1 MRSHASPKSSRFPW
15 ALFWLMVGLALW
27 APVQWAEWQRDN
39 SQGQWWN
46 LFATAGW
53 LLVLWVMARRAQGRL
68 SRTLWSGVLLG
79 SIFLRVLHAGLVHFS
94 GQGFTVDVFLHLE
107 WRSMHLA
114 LAQYGLAIAVL
125 FVCLGLL
132 AVVALRVLRLGRV
145 GPQRGAMM
153 AVVTGLALMLLA
165 RGGLPEYQLLR
176 AAQVWFTPLQT
187 ELAPEVRQRWQ
198 TASWLQLDLLPKEKV
213 KARASDAPKNLILLY
228 LESGGRALFDLPQ
241 WPDLMPNLRALQQQY
256 GLATDLH
263 ASAFITI
270 EGIANSQ
277 CGTLLP
283 FQHDSDSMADGDKV
297 FARMTCLG
305 DVLQRA
311 DYQNVWLGG
320 AEMGFAGKGAFLQ
333 AHGYSELYGL
343 RHWQAQGLPVD
354 EQNWGLS
361 DVDLLSQA
369 EREWERL
376 HASGQ
381 PFNLSLL
388 TLGMHLP
395 GFRYPECVPYAGS
408 DAQFLQAA
416 HCTDQLVGAWVERLR
431 QHGVFTDTVLV
442 ITADHHVFPN
452 PEMRELFGAAVEDRR
467 LPLII
472 IGEESLPTSVSAT
485 AAQVD
490 LAPTLLQMLG
500 IEHSAPFLL
509 GRSVW
514 AAGLADRYL
523 PTRYRDVFRG
533 REVDAAA
540 DCVAATTPPSLPL
553 DVCDKRE
560 LMQVLNATVGA
571 LQQAAPRLSCDLES
585 PALQWRAVPDSSAE
599 LFLDDRP
606 QRAHFTRDARPL
618 REWQAGM
625 YALDFDPNGVLR
637 QRHYLPA
644 ELPSDDPRWNA
655 LQEDSPRRLW
665 LWWPGEQAL
674 PEQHPLRRAWQQRWH
689 DAPTQ
694 SPWLAIDRSE
704 FTHPLDDSWSLSP
717 EECHQLLGT

>member
-1 MRSHASPKSSRFPW
+1 MRSRFFRKNLPGW
-15 ALFWLMVGLALW
+15 QPLFWLMLGLVLW
-27 APVQWAEWQRDN
+27 APVQWAEWQRGN
-39 SQGQWWN
+39 VQAQWWN

-53 LLVLWVMARRAQGRL
+53 LLLLWVAAQRAQREWL
-68 SRTLWSGVLLG
+68 RTLWTGVLLV

-107 WRSMHLA
+107 WRSLQLA
-114 LAQYGLAIAVL
+114 LAQYGLPIVVL
-125 FVCLGLL
+125 FAGLGLL
-132 AVVALRVLRLGRV
+132 AMWARRILRVGSS
-145 GPQRGAMM
+145 GPRRGALM
-153 AVVTGLALMLLA
+153 AVVPGLALLMLA

-176 AAQVWFTPLQT
+176 AAQAWFTPLPT
-187 ELAPEVRQRWQ
+187 ELTAAQLQRWRP
-198 TASWLQLDLLPKEKV
+198 AGWLNLNLVPKEKV
-213 KARASDAPKNLILLY
+213 AARAPTAPKNLILLY

-241 WPDLMPNLRALQQQY
+241 WPDLMPNLRTLDHQY
-256 GLATDLH
+256 GLHTDLH

-283 FQHDSDSMADGDKV
+283 FQHDSDSMAAGDSV
-297 FARMTCLG
+297 FARMSCLG
-305 DVLQRA
+305 DVLERA
-311 DYQNVWLGG
+311 GYRNVWMGG

-376 HASGQ
+376 HAGGQ

-431 QHGVFTDTVLV
+431 QRGVFKDTVLV

-452 PEMRELFGAAVEDRR
+452 PEMRELFGEAVEDRR

-514 AAGLADRYL
+514 AAGIADRYL

-533 REVDAAA
+533 QEVDAAA
-540 DCVAATTPPSLPL
+540 DCAAATTPPTLPL
-553 DVCDKRE
+553 DVCGKRE

-585 PALQWRAVPDSSAE
+585 PALQWRAVADSSAD
-599 LFLDDRP
+599 LFLDERP

-637 QRHYLPA
+637 HRHFLPA
-644 ELPSDDPRWNA
+644 ELPSDDLRWNA
-655 LQEDSPRRLW
+655 LQGESPRRLW
-665 LWWPGEQAL
+665 LWWPAGQTL
-674 PEQHPLRRAWQQRWH
+674 SVDHPLRRAWQQRWP
-689 DAPTQ
+689 DAPQQ

-704 FTHPLDDSWSLSP
+704 KTHALDDHWSLSP
-717 EECHQLLGT
+717 EECHQLLGA

>member
-1 MRSHASPKSSRFPW
+1 
-15 ALFWLMVGLALW
+15 V
-27 APVQWAEWQRDN
+27 
-39 SQGQWWN
+39 
-46 LFATAGW
+46 
-53 LLVLWVMARRAQGRL
+53 
-68 SRTLWSGVLLG
+68 
-79 SIFLRVLHAGLVHFS
+79 
-94 GQGFTVDVFLHLE
+94 
-107 WRSMHLA
+107 
-114 LAQYGLAIAVL
+114 
-125 FVCLGLL
+125 
-132 AVVALRVLRLGRV
+132 
-145 GPQRGAMM
+145 
-153 AVVTGLALMLLA
+153 
-165 RGGLPEYQLLR
+165 
-176 AAQVWFTPLQT
+176 
-187 ELAPEVRQRWQ
+187 
-198 TASWLQLDLLPKEKV
+198 
-213 KARASDAPKNLILLY
+213 
-228 LESGGRALFDLPQ
+228 
-241 WPDLMPNLRALQQQY
+241 
-256 GLATDLH
+256 H

-277 CGTLLP
+277 CGPLLP
-283 FQHDSDSMADGDKV
+283 FQHDSDSMAAGDKV

-311 DYQNVWLGG
+311 GYQNVWLGG

-376 HASGQ
+376 HAGGQ

-431 QHGVFTDTVLV
+431 QRGVFKDTVLV

-452 PEMRELFGAAVEDRR
+452 PEMRELFGEAVEDRR

-490 LAPTLLQMLG
+490 LAPTLLHMLG

-514 AAGLADRYL
+514 AAGIADRYL

-533 REVDAAA
+533 QEVDAAA
-540 DCVAATTPPSLPL
+540 DCAAATTPPTLPL
-553 DVCDKRE
+553 DVCGKRE

-585 PALQWRAVPDSSAE
+585 PALQWRAVADSSAD
-599 LFLDDRP
+599 LFLDERP

-637 QRHYLPA
+637 HRHFLPA
-644 ELPSDDPRWNA
+644 ELPSDDLRWTM
-655 LQEDSPRRLW
+655 LQEDFPRRLW

-674 PEQHPLRRAWQQRWH
+674 SEQHPLRRAWQQRWPN
-689 DAPTQ
+689 APMDD
-694 SPWLAIDRSE
+694 PWLGNDRSE
-704 FTHPLDDSWSLSP
+704 FTHPLDDPWSLSP
-717 EECHQLLGT
+717 DECQQLLGT